1 MESKKRK
8 LPEWMLLTSPKKTED
23 EIERHE
29 NFGGDSSDDEKPV
42 VYIMSPTELEDFAL
56 KILSEKKEST

>member
-1 MESKKRK
+1 M
-8 LPEWMLLTSPKKTED
+8 TSPKRSED

-29 NFGGDSSDDEKPV
+29 NSGGDSSDDEKPV

-56 KILSEKKEST
+56 KILSEKKESTQ